1 MAKDIIDKFLD
12 KYIFTPEWMGRRGE
26 KLTERE
32 LKLVRF
38 LVRGGKILRN
48 VYIPKENGET
58 SEIDV
63 LYITQKGIFVIESKN
78 YSGWVFG
85 SEKNYQWTVSLPN
98 GIKNKLYNPIKQNQ
112 THIKWLQKY
121 IGEDIPLFSIISFSE
136 RCTLKLKGEFTVPVI
151 NRDYLYAT
159 IRNIWNKSEDK
170 LLDEQV
176 NELYEKLKELTK
188 VSKED
193 KMKHVEDTKKKYD
206 KTKPLC

>member
-12 KYIFTPEWMGRRGE
+12 KYIFTPEWTGRRGE

-38 LVRGGKILRN
+38 LGRGGKTLRN

-85 SEKNYQWTVSLPN
+85 SEKDYQWTVSLPN

-121 IGEDIPLFSIISFSE
+121 IGEDIPLFSIIAFSE
-136 RCTLKLKGEFTVPVI
+136 RCTLKLKGEFSVPVI
-151 NRDYLYAT
+151 NRDRLYAT
-159 IRNIWNKSEDK
+159 IRNIWNESEDK
-170 LLDEQV
+170 LLNEQID
-176 NELYEKLKELTK
+176 ELYEKLKELTK

-193 KMKHVEDTKKKYD
+193 KKKHVEGIKKKYG
-206 KTKPLC
+206 KN

>member
-38 LVRGGKILRN
+38 LGRDGKILRN

-85 SEKNYQWTVSLPN
+85 SEKNYQWTVSLSN

-112 THIKWLQKY
+112 THIKWLQNY
-121 IGEDIPLFSIISFSE
+121 VG
-136 RCTLKLKGEFTVPVI
+136 G
-151 NRDYLYAT
+151 
-159 IRNIWNKSEDK
+159 
-170 LLDEQV
+170 
-176 NELYEKLKELTK
+176 
-188 VSKED
+188 
-193 KMKHVEDTKKKYD
+193 
-206 KTKPLC
+206 

>member
-1 MAKDIIDKFLD
+1 MAKEIIDKFLD

-38 LVRGGKILRN
+38 LERDGKILRN

-85 SEKNYQWTVSLPN
+85 SEKNYQWTVSLSN

-112 THIKWLQKY
+112 THIKSLQNY
-121 IGEDIPLFSIISFSE
+121 VG
-136 RCTLKLKGEFTVPVI
+136 G
-151 NRDYLYAT
+151 
-159 IRNIWNKSEDK
+159 
-170 LLDEQV
+170 
-176 NELYEKLKELTK
+176 
-188 VSKED
+188 
-193 KMKHVEDTKKKYD
+193 
-206 KTKPLC
+206 

>member
-38 LVRGGKILRN
+38 LGRDGKILRN

-85 SEKNYQWTVSLPN
+85 SEKNYQWTVSLSN
-98 GIKNKLYNPIKQNQ
+98 GIKNKLYNPIKQNR
-112 THIKWLQKY
+112 THMKWLQNY
-121 IGEDIPLFSIISFSE
+121 VGEDIPLFSIISFSE

-170 LLDEQV
+170 LSDEQV

-193 KMKHVEDTKKKYD
+193 KKKHVEDIKKKYD
-206 KTKPLC
+206 KN

>member
-1 MAKDIIDKFLD
+1 MDKDIIDRFLD

-32 LKLVRF
+32 LRLVRF
-38 LVRGGKILRN
+38 LGRDGKILRN

-98 GIKNKLYNPIKQNQ
+98 GIKNKLYNPIK
-112 THIKWLQKY
+112 
-121 IGEDIPLFSIISFSE
+121 
-136 RCTLKLKGEFTVPVI
+136 
-151 NRDYLYAT
+151 
-159 IRNIWNKSEDK
+159 
-170 LLDEQV
+170 
-176 NELYEKLKELTK
+176 
-188 VSKED
+188 
-193 KMKHVEDTKKKYD
+193 
-206 KTKPLC
+206 

>member
-32 LKLVRF
+32 LKLVQF
-38 LVRGGKILRN
+38 LGRDEKILRN
-48 VYIPKENGET
+48 VYIPKENGGT

-85 SEKNYQWTVSLPN
+85 SEKNYQWTVSLSN

-112 THIKWLQKY
+112 THMKWLQNY
-121 IGEDIPLFSIISFSE
+121 VG
-136 RCTLKLKGEFTVPVI
+136 G
-151 NRDYLYAT
+151 
-159 IRNIWNKSEDK
+159 
-170 LLDEQV
+170 
-176 NELYEKLKELTK
+176 
-188 VSKED
+188 
-193 KMKHVEDTKKKYD
+193 
-206 KTKPLC
+206 

>member
-1 MAKDIIDKFLD
+1 MAKDIIYKFLD

-38 LVRGGKILRN
+38 LGRDGKILRN

-85 SEKNYQWTVSLPN
+85 SEKNYQWTVSLSN

-112 THIKWLQKY
+112 THMKWLQKY
-121 IGEDIPLFSIISFSE
+121 IGEDIPLFSIIAFSE
-136 RCTLKLKGEFTVPVI
+136 RCTLKLKGDFSVPVI

-159 IRNIWNKSEDK
+159 IRNIWNESDDK
-170 LLDEQV
+170 LSDEQV
-176 NELYEKLKELTK
+176 NELYEQLKELTK

-193 KMKHVEDTKKKYD
+193 KKKHVEDIKKKYD
-206 KTKPLC
+206 KN

>member
-38 LVRGGKILRN
+38 LGRGGKILRN

-85 SEKNYQWTVSLPN
+85 SEKNYQ
-98 GIKNKLYNPIKQNQ
+98 
-112 THIKWLQKY
+112 
-121 IGEDIPLFSIISFSE
+121 
-136 RCTLKLKGEFTVPVI
+136 
-151 NRDYLYAT
+151 
-159 IRNIWNKSEDK
+159 
-170 LLDEQV
+170 
-176 NELYEKLKELTK
+176 
-188 VSKED
+188 
-193 KMKHVEDTKKKYD
+193 
-206 KTKPLC
+206 

>member
-38 LVRGGKILRN
+38 LGRDGKILRN

-85 SEKNYQWTVSLPN
+85 SEKNYQWTVSLSN

-112 THIKWLQKY
+112 THMKWLQNY
-121 IGEDIPLFSIISFSE
+121 VGEDIPLFSIIAFSE
-136 RCTLKLKGEFTVPVI
+136 RCALKLKGEFTVPVI

-159 IRNIWNKSEDK
+159 IRNIWNKSEEK
-170 LLDEQV
+170 LSDEQV

-193 KMKHVEDTKKKYD
+193 KKKHVEDIKKKYD
-206 KTKPLC
+206 KN

>member
-1 MAKDIIDKFLD
+1 MAKEIIDKFLD
-12 KYIFTPEWMGRRGE
+12 KYIFTPEWKGRRGE

-38 LVRGGKILRN
+38 LGRDGKILRN
-48 VYIPKENGET
+48 VYIPKGNGET

-85 SEKNYQWTVSLPN
+85 SEKNYQWTVSLSN

-112 THIKWLQKY
+112 THMKWLQNY
-121 IGEDIPLFSIISFSE
+121 VGEGIPLFSIIAFSE
-136 RCTLKLKGEFTVPVI
+136 RGTLKLKGDFSVPVI

-159 IRNIWNKSEDK
+159 IRNIWNESDDK
-170 LLDEQV
+170 LSDEQA

-193 KMKHVEDTKKKYD
+193 KKKHVEDIKKKYD
-206 KTKPLC
+206 KN

>member
-1 MAKDIIDKFLD
+1 M
-12 KYIFTPEWMGRRGE
+12 
-26 KLTERE
+26 
-32 LKLVRF
+32 
-38 LVRGGKILRN
+38 
-48 VYIPKENGET
+48 
-58 SEIDV
+58 
-63 LYITQKGIFVIESKN
+63 
-78 YSGWVFG
+78 FG
-85 SEKNYQWTVSLPN
+85 SEKNYQWTVSLSN

-112 THIKWLQKY
+112 THIKWLQNY
-121 IGEDIPLFSIISFSE
+121 VREDIPLFSIISFSE

-206 KTKPLC
+206 KIKPLC

>member
-38 LVRGGKILRN
+38 LGRDGKILRN

-85 SEKNYQWTVSLPN
+85 SEKNYQWTVSLSN
-98 GIKNKLYNPIKQNQ
+98 GIKNKLYNPIEQNQ
-112 THIKWLQKY
+112 THMKWLQNY
-121 IGEDIPLFSIISFSE
+121 VGEDIPLFSIITFSE

-151 NRDYLYAT
+151 NRDHLYAT

-170 LLDEQV
+170 LSDEQV

-193 KMKHVEDTKKKYD
+193 KMKHVEDIKKKYD
-206 KTKPLC
+206 KN